1 MEEEVVVG
9 DHTHDNTIVDNSRS
23 YYSYKQN
30 RQLKVYED
38 NETETIRDSKRMGG
52 VDAYSPFHLTQFT
65 TTTSNGG
72 ISSGE
77 GNNKDAISILPMQ
90 GRVEGILSNDGGMH
104 RAFYQ
109 TVSLSLDISNI
120 YNNSNNNDDDVVGQ
134 QTIAKEEVNRYEM
147 NIDVT
152 ILLPIT
158 ESIFIDADDPLL
170 TMEYDANNGA
180 SVYCKVYIID
190 SSDRINNN
198 CSDDDEKIIEEQQN
212 KKQSTPPTAEAPL
225 SLSSKC
231 NVQFVHPEVIDIEQ
245 PSFASRQYVVAYQ
258 ISATLDF
265 DFLDMTS
272 SSLSKDKL
280 MEIAIEYGTTLH
292 IRYPA
297 PIVSPLNKGDAN
309 VVNDPGDEGL
319 VYIMIQQPVLYHA
332 SAATATTSRKSETE
346 ESIQY
351 TSILQTDVGNDNAKF
366 NNTPNTPPR
375 PISIQVST
383 GNDDDYWYIT
393 LITMLSALLGGWLVM
408 ISLDS
413 VSVWC

>member
-1 MEEEVVVG
+1 M
-9 DHTHDNTIVDNSRS
+9 
-23 YYSYKQN
+23 
-30 RQLKVYED
+30 YED
-38 NETETIRDSKRMGG
+38 KETETIRDSKRMGG
-52 VDAYSPFHLTQFT
+52 VDAYSPFHLTGAALSTGRVAATTGGFT
-65 TTTSNGG
+65 TTANGG
-72 ISSGE
+72 SSSE
-77 GNNKDAISILPMQ
+77 GNKDAISILPMS
-90 GRVEGILSNDGGMH
+90 GRVEGKLSNDGGMH

-120 YNNSNNNDDDVVGQ
+120 YNNNNNDVMGQ
-134 QTIAKEEVNRYEM
+134 QTTTKEENNRYEM
-147 NIDVT
+147 NIDAT

-180 SVYCKVYIID
+180 SVHCKPYIID
-190 SSDRINNN
+190 SSDRSNNN
-198 CSDDDEKIIEEQQN
+198 YNDDEKIIEEQQN
-212 KKQSTPPTAEAPL
+212 KKHSTPPTAKAPL
-225 SLSSKC
+225 SLLSSKC

-280 MEIAIEYGTTLH
+280 EIAIDYGTTLH

-319 VYIMIQQPVLYHA
+319 VSIMIQQPVLYHA

-366 NNTPNTPPR
+366 NNTPNTPPH